1 MRVVV
6 FRLFRLAVWE
16 SLDGG
21 GWLLKD
27 CKTRISNLDQVAE
40 GFRMLI
46 CRCLGDGHSSLGLF
60 LRGIPLVLKTL
71 LHSRCKCQ
79 GS

>member
-46 CRCLGDGHSSLGLF
+46 CRCLGT
-60 LRGIPLVLKTL
+60 GIPLW
-71 LHSRCKCQ
+71 
-79 GS
+79 GSSSVAFHLY